1 MYSSGILFWFRKT
14 KFQKNLMRIVGGDS
28 KRRFLLRDTHNVKIY
43 ILMYWAHYYSKIT
56 FRPVFWLFIT
66 IVKNYDFKTT
76 LIVGLIT
83 FDIKNLIIR
92 IFQLIWFC
100 AILPYIIL
108 SILCVKAVT
117 LDGAWDGIKFLFTP
131 DWERLQTSECWI
143 DGGTQIFFSYGV
155 GIGALLALGSYNKF
169 HHNCYR

>member
-1 MYSSGILFWFRKT
+1 MIAFTTQWTCDYK
-14 KFQKNLMRIVGGDS
+14 
-28 KRRFLLRDTHNVKIY
+28 
-43 ILMYWAHYYSKIT
+43 
-56 FRPVFWLFIT
+56 VF
-66 IVKNYDFKTT
+66 
-76 LIVGLIT
+76 T
-83 FDIKNLIIR
+83 FDIKNLIMI

-131 DWERLQTSECWI
+131 DWERLQSSECWI

-169 HHNCYR
+169 HHNCYRYVNTKQPNHIAQ